1 MSQLLPQRVTEPFTA
16 AQAHQQ
22 TGSNPLVQVL
32 ISQTATCARVK
43 HGWIAR
49 DGTFL
54 WSLDLL
60 GPFHGSGSFPE
71 RLVRQ
76 CSGIDD
82 TCRCAGELAQANERA
97 RLAGPRLV
105 GANSQAKDH
114 LDSKVI
120 SGEVAVTPHLSL
132 KNETKSPFCYTSV
145 TSAGAL
151 T

>member
-1 MSQLLPQRVTEPFTA
+1 MSALYPQRVTEPFTA

-22 TGSNPLVQVL
+22 TGSNPLVQVF
-32 ISQTATCARVK
+32 ISQVATCARVK

-60 GPFHGSGSFPE
+60 GPFYGSGSFPV

-82 TCRCAGELAQANERA
+82 TCRCAGELAAANERA
-97 RLAGPRLV
+97 RLAGPRLA
-105 GANSQAKDH
+105 GDYLQAKDD
-114 LDSKVI
+114 LDLKVI
-120 SGEVAVTPHLSL
+120 SGEVAVTPHLSP
-132 KNETKSPFCYTSV
+132 KNGNFSSFCYTSV
-145 TSAGAL
+145 TSQGAS